1 MAKNGPK
8 GQKILSIALAISG
21 TIHHMIVIYVT
32 PVKMKISPGNIFIFS
47 KFDFLGLLEGKRAK
61 SGSK

>member
-1 MAKNGPK
+1 
-8 GQKILSIALAISG
+8 
-21 TIHHMIVIYVT
+21 MIVIYVT
-32 PVKMKISPGNIFIFS
+32 PVKMKTPGNIFIFS